1 MQSIEQWV
9 LKTYETIAINK
20 KYELTAI
27 NFSAYGASIV
37 HLDKELK
44 PVTHLYNY
52 TKKIPENIIHKFKL
66 IHDAEGKWAE
76 ETASPLL
83 GMLNAGLQLY
93 WLKNIK
99 PALFAKIKFS
109 VFLP

>member
-1 MQSIEQWV
+1 M
-9 LKTYETIAINK
+9 
-20 KYELTAI
+20 
-27 NFSAYGASIV
+27 V

-52 TKKIPENIIHKFKL
+52 TKNIPENIIHKFKL
-66 IHDAEGKWAE
+66 SHDAEGKWSE

-93 WLKNIK
+93 WLKNVK
-99 PALFAKIKFS
+99 QRC
-109 VFLP
+109 LPK